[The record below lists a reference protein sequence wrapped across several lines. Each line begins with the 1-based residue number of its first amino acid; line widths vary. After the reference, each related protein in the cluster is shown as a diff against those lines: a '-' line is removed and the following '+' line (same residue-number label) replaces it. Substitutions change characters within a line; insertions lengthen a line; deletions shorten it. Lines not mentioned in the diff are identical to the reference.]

1 MKSKKNKAITNDK
14 KPIKSE
20 QLRQELLSL
29 HEFRFLPSRIDFLQ
43 SNTSTLSEQLK
54 VLDDVKSK
62 LSGYSLEKLDKSL
75 MKNPDLEK
83 FTSKTNSL
91 QFRVKI
97 SHSPQPSLHVRL
109 KDLFHFIKIF

>member
-1 MKSKKNKAITNDK
+1 M
-14 KPIKSE
+14 
-20 QLRQELLSL
+20 
-29 HEFRFLPSRIDFLQ
+29 
-43 SNTSTLSEQLK
+43 SEQLK

-97 SHSPQPSLHVRL
+97 SHSPLTSCEIERSFSLYKNILADKRYNLLEENIEKFLIMQFNSFV
-109 KDLFHFIKIF
+109 I